1 MGSSTGWRALV
12 VGLGFGLPAT
22 ASAQLPGLQQA
33 FAARIAK
40 DTASVGVALV
50 DLANGDTLGVNP
62 LRRFHAASTMKVPV
76 LIELC
81 RRIDAGDFRWSDSLT
96 VTNRFH
102 SIVDGS
108 EYSLNL
114 DDDSDSTLYAILG
127 RRVPIRTLAR
137 LMIVRS
143 SNLATNLF
151 VDLLGASR
159 INATAHAL
167 GADSIQVLRGVEDQ
181 KAYDRGLNNTTT
193 ARDLAVLLAAIQSG
207 RAASPASTE
216 VALGMLKAQEF
227 NSGIPA
233 GLPPGTPVAHKTGW
247 LTSTSHDAAIIYPPG
262 RPPYVLVILTRGY
275 QPDTD
280 GASTAIQAD
289 EYKPTSDASRLMAD
303 LSRMAWDRLTGV
315 SASQ

>member
-1 MGSSTGWRALV
+1 MGSSPGWCAVV
-12 VGLGFGLPAT
+12 VGLGIGLAAVPR
-22 ASAQLPGLQQA
+22 ASAQLPGLQQD

-50 DLANGDTLGVNP
+50 DLATGDTLGVNP

-76 LIELC
+76 LIELA
-81 RRIDAGDFRWSDSLT
+81 RRIDAGDFRWDDSLT
-96 VTNRFH
+96 VVNRFH

-114 DDDSDSTLYAILG
+114 DDDSDSTLYAIIG
-127 RRVPIRTLAR
+127 RRVPIRSLAR

-143 SNLATNLF
+143 SNLATNML
-151 VDLLGASR
+151 VERLGADR

-181 KAYDRGLNNTTT
+181 KAYDQGLNNTTT
-193 ARDLAVLLAAIQSG
+193 ARDLAVLLAALQSG
-207 RAASPASTE
+207 RAASPASTA

-227 NSGIPA
+227 NEGIPA

-247 LTSTSHDAAIIYPPG
+247 LTSVSHDAAIIYPAG

-275 QPDTD
+275 QPDT
-280 GASTAIQAD
+280 A
-289 EYKPTSDASRLMAD
+289 ASRLMAD
-303 LSRMAWDRLTGV
+303 LSKMAWDRFTG
-315 SASQ
+315 SAASR